1 MITNNDYFLLDN
13 KEILTEPTEETIK
26 LANNILDFLKQI
38 RPNLKNENNRE
49 IEIRLLRRD
58 RADNF
63 LGTFRISDFNK
74 YTENKLIEFL
84 TYVEDFK
91 YCTYYSVYSFDKNI
105 LPIVNAEK
113 KKTPKIAK
121 NNAKDTNILV
131 ADFDNISEENFDKY
145 YIEFISLNIEPS
157 ITIFSGHGYQCI
169 WKLNKNYDDLMLL
182 KKFTKQLLALGFPV
196 DDKIKDCARLMRV
209 PGTFNCKDLDSI
221 IPTYIYKQTLKENKL
236 KEYSVEDL
244 FTKIKS
250 ISYNTEENCCSGNLQ
265 EIYPMLNIKQL
276 PLPIQKMLQGFVE
289 GKANNVLMF
298 LTLYFRELGF
308 SKGKIKEIISI
319 LAKQGTYPWDEDF
332 VLKEVDRFFYNRQ
345 YLAKTV
351 YLSSLKEFGY
361 FDFQLTNN
369 ENLKINNY
377 VMLNVKNISSK
388 AFIIYLQMLISVHNG
403 EENSFTLKD
412 ISDLVKCSERRLK
425 DKLDELLK
433 IGLLDKKRSYKKDG
447 NSYLYYINGFLRFT
461 EKGFTN
467 FHIASLKL
475 LLKQLEYKEINE
487 TQVIICLYLKQRCY
501 NENNMCYLTLETI
514 GNDLGFTK
522 STISKAFNKIEKA
535 KLITRTKIPV
545 TDFQYRYN
553 YFLNY

>member
-1 MITNNDYFLLDN
+1 MITNNDYFLLEN
-13 KEILTEPTEETIK
+13 KETITEPSEKTVE
-26 LANNILDFLKQI
+26 LANNIVDFLKQI
-38 RPNLKNENNRE
+38 RPNLTKENNRE

-58 RADNF
+58 KADNF
-63 LGTFRISDFNK
+63 LGTFRLSDFNE
-74 YTENKLIEFL
+74 YTKNKLIEFL
-84 TYVEDFK
+84 TYVENFK
-91 YCTYYSVYSFDKNI
+91 YCTYYSVYGFDKTI
-105 LPIVNAEK
+105 LPIINDEE

-121 NNAKDTNILV
+121 NNAKDTSILV

-169 WKLNKNYDDLMLL
+169 WKLDKNYDDLMLL
-182 KKFTKQLLALGFPV
+182 KKFTKQLLALNFPI
-196 DDKIKDCARLMRV
+196 DNKIKDCARLMRV
-209 PGTFNCKDLDSI
+209 PGTFNCKDIDSI
-221 IPTYIYKQTLKENKL
+221 IPTYIYKQTTEKEKI

-244 FTKIKS
+244 FSKIRLNT
-250 ISYNTEENCCSGNLQ
+250 YNTEENISVGNLQ

-276 PLPIQKMLQGFVE
+276 PTPIHKMLQGFVE

-345 YLAKTV
+345 YSAKTV

-388 AFIIYLQMLISVHNG
+388 AFIIYLQMLIYVHNG

-447 NSYLYYINGFLRFT
+447 NAYLYYINGFLRFT

-522 STISKAFNKIEKA
+522 STISKAFSKIEEA